1 MGGVEEEEMDGDRG
15 KSHAD
20 DVEAADPTP
29 TTVAKSDDRD
39 IKPLLEAAA
48 PVPINNTGYGN
59 ADEMDG
65 GKPADQLA
73 MEADEEK
80 QHMIE
85 RTISDD
91 ESDFGYHVDVDEWR
105 ATTFDSA
112 KLLLLAADP
121 VLNSIGYGNVDE
133 MDRGK
138 SAEQLA
144 MEAEEI
150 AHDESDFALYAKS
163 RDRRWAHDGYFGDM
177 TTLSSTQFTHML
189 PGTNSYGTGFPP
201 TLQILSIKL
210 AEIKGGLEWPLPV
223 YGVVAARDTVDH
235 NRNLL
240 FARDRSECQRV
251 EKDHP
256 YLRLTGPSRA
266 IVFQG
271 GVIFEIQLKLRG
283 SMASQD
289 RALITRMQRYHGRKG
304 TISFENCLCTAEL
317 SLEVIGQTVQA
328 TFLGIRVKG
337 GSWPSKYGGRVVCF
351 APSVSV
357 EIIDGQVTCSPD
369 DQPGEVVLVDSRRRA
384 MPMASAGYLLISR
397 QVVSVESQGSL
408 KVVLQTYSASGDI
421 DSETQVCF
429 APEYF
434 NARVTTCKL
443 SGVEVEMTV
452 AWSRMVTE
460 KDHITSRGWVLV
472 DGDIK

>member
-1 MGGVEEEEMDGDRG
+1 MSRRRWT
-15 KSHAD
+15 
-20 DVEAADPTP
+20 AADPTP
-29 TTVAKSDDRD
+29 TTITKSDDRD
-39 IKPLLEAAA
+39 TKPLLEAAT

-59 ADEMDG
+59 VDAMTGGKSADQSAMESDEM
-65 GKPADQLA
+65 
-73 MEADEEK
+73 ADEEK

-85 RTISDD
+85 PTKSDGEAADLSPTIT
-91 ESDFGYHVDVDEWR
+91 ESDFGYDVDVDECR
-105 ATTFDSA
+105 ATTFDSD

-150 AHDESDFALYAKS
+150 AHDENYFAQYAEA
-163 RDRRWAHDGYFGDM
+163 RDKEWAHHGCFGDM
-177 TTLSSTQFTHML
+177 TTLSSTQFTHLL

-210 AEIKGGLEWPLPV
+210 TEIKGGLEWPLPV
-223 YGVVAARDTVDH
+223 YGVVAVRDTVDH
-235 NRNLL
+235 NHNLL
-240 FARDRSECQRV
+240 FARHRSECQRV

-256 YLRLTGPSRA
+256 YLRLTGPSSA
-266 IVFQG
+266 IVFEDS
-271 GVIFEIQLKLRG
+271 VIFEIQLKLRG
-283 SMASQD
+283 NTMSQD
-289 RALITRMQRYHGRKG
+289 RALLTGMKNYHAGKG
-304 TISFENCLCTAEL
+304 TISFKNCFCTAEV
-317 SLEVIGQTVQA
+317 SLEVIQQTVQA
-328 TFLGIRVKG
+328 TILGVRLKG
-337 GSWPSKYGGRVVCF
+337 GPWPSIYGGRVVCF
-351 APSVSV
+351 AP
-357 EIIDGQVTCSPD
+357 EIIDGQVTGRPD
-369 DQPGEVVLVDSRRRA
+369 AQPGEVVLLDSRCGA

-397 QVVSVESQGSL
+397 QVVSVEIQGSL

-429 APEYF
+429 APEYS

-460 KDHITSRGWVLV
+460 KDYITSRGWVLIDRHQV
-472 DGDIK
+472 TL